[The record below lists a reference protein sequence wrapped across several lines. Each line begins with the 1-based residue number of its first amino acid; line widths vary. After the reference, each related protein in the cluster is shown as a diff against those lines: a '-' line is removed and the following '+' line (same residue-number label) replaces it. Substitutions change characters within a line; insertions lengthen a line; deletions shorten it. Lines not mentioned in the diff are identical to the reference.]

1 MDDWLDRAR
10 PDSGG
15 LLIPGAPEGRAAA
28 LLLAPDSA
36 QITWDEH
43 SVALPWEQHFKLSSG
58 IQNSPDRPGGWLVT
72 GHKRE
77 VRSATEKG
85 TAVAV
90 DGELRLHCSVI
101 VDAMAKAHPLASLG
115 VRVLRDR
122 RDFDLVPLNVPKWND
137 ERDRASRVSVCVLVA
152 VLADRP
158 QLRPRLGDQRLIA
171 RLAAD
176 LAEHAMDLPRLSTPY
191 GVRRQTAEI
200 GTAMRML
207 GLEHPFDRPLPGDQL
222 PSLDDAVS
230 RVMAFIASNPHAE
243 GVKIDQQRVAQL
255 IRRRY
260 LQIQP
265 WPFQSLTN

>member
-1 MDDWLDRAR
+1 
-10 PDSGG
+10 
-15 LLIPGAPEGRAAA
+15 
-28 LLLAPDSA
+28 
-36 QITWDEH
+36 
-43 SVALPWEQHFKLSSG
+43 
-58 IQNSPDRPGGWLVT
+58 
-72 GHKRE
+72 
-77 VRSATEKG
+77 
-85 TAVAV
+85 
-90 DGELRLHCSVI
+90 
-101 VDAMAKAHPLASLG
+101 
-115 VRVLRDR
+115 
-122 RDFDLVPLNVPKWND
+122 
-137 ERDRASRVSVCVLVA
+137 
-152 VLADRP
+152 
-158 QLRPRLGDQRLIA
+158 
-171 RLAAD
+171 
-176 LAEHAMDLPRLSTPY
+176 MDLPRLSTPY